1 MDLLGGYGSEDSSSS
16 DNDSSPVDAGT
27 TNTGVAPESIKQQG
41 VETPQKITKKSK
53 RLLRLNAVLPAD
65 VLERFTRSTV
75 QAGRGGEKSGRDT
88 YSSDSSESDTA
99 AVTESK
105 RLGRNTQKKLLTF
118 DTIGTKDDGTGDTE
132 ISSLLSDLKGV
143 APTIAPPSNSITESK
158 HEKLGMAFMN
168 VTSSVVVERKKRS
181 AGKKGVAPTIA
192 PPSNSITES
201 KHEKLGMAFLN
212 VTSSVVVERKK
223 RSAGKK
229 PTINNRVKELNK
241 EKRAKRKMIVEDVYS
256 DEDREDESDSIEDS
270 IPSTSMF
277 KPVESD
283 TRKFDKLPKPITESS
298 ILRPRMIASKVGR
311 NAAPCVQSL
320 SKERLTTSIATTT
333 VEHDQL
339 YRNDEAVT
347 DLQKVEPT
355 QPQRKKSKKDIEK
368 ALRRGD
374 FSVIDEA
381 KDITQTIYPNSYNA
395 PSNEELLATSTSNN
409 NAPSSFST
417 NNLQTYVP
425 KEGGTSSSQSDKVSQ
440 KHRSKHQIHSLVLN
454 AKNLEARRYRMGVM
468 GGGVKKGSSSRV
480 DGKKKYGW

>member
-132 ISSLLSDLKGV
+132 ISSLLSDL
-143 APTIAPPSNSITESK
+143 
-158 HEKLGMAFMN
+158 
-168 VTSSVVVERKKRS
+168 
-181 AGKKGVAPTIA
+181 KGVAPTIA